1 MEDKLVMFVDDEEDQ
16 DEGASQV
23 LDMENSLMHSKD
35 NSSRWELEG
44 EESNVS
50 CLNAPCYCL

>member
-1 MEDKLVMFVDDEEDQ
+1 MKDKLGMFVNDEDQ

-23 LDMENSLMHSKD
+23 LDMENSLVHNKD

-50 CLNAPCYCL
+50 VLYAPCHCF